1 MVAPPI
7 EFEAA
12 DRDPQPDPDQEQE
25 LLRLRAELE
34 EYQHL
39 IEDLPEIYAAKFR
52 QRVEQVAREIR
63 GLMQE
68 REGLQDQIQRALA
81 GSVAAPALQ
90 PAAGSAEE
98 QPPAAQAPA
107 ATRLRRRAPLV
118 AVGVATACGV
128 ALIGAVGLQ
137 RLRSSPEPRLAGT
150 AAIGPVRRSP
160 ARPSAR
166 PPVRPAVPELRLRA
180 RGDCWIEVRT
190 LDGSLVKSVILQQG
204 QTITMPLRGGLRLRA
219 GRPDLLDVATG
230 DRPFRP
236 FGSISDLDWQTLAPP
251 ASGVDPS

>member
-1 MVAPPI
+1 MVVPPT

-12 DRDPQPDPDQEQE
+12 DRDPQADPDQEQE

-81 GSVAAPALQ
+81 GSAATPALQ
-90 PAAGSAEE
+90 PAPGSARKR
-98 QPPAAQAPA
+98 PPAAQATA

-137 RLRSSPEPRLAGT
+137 WLRPAPRPRPPGP
-150 AAIGPVRRSP
+150 AAASTVR
-160 ARPSAR
+160 RPSAR
-166 PPVRPAVPELRLRA
+166 PPVRPALSELRLRA

-190 LDGSLVKSVILQQG
+190 LDDSLVLNDILQQG
-204 QTITMPLRGGLRLRA
+204 QTTRVPLRSGVRLRA

-236 FGSISDLDWQTLAPP
+236 FGSVTDLDWQTVTPP
-251 ASGVDPS
+251 SSRADPS